1 MKARSRKTNDGGKKR
16 GERREVCGG
25 GAERKKWVEER
36 ESRIEN
42 NVYISSSNDASER
55 DAPSV
60 TMMRLKS

>member
-36 ESRIEN
+36 ESRIVAGFVN
-42 NVYISSSNDASER
+42 KIWVQI
-55 DAPSV
+55 
-60 TMMRLKS
+60 LKKA